1 MTIRFRV
8 TAALVILSL
17 LGVLGSTILIL
28 QKAIADK
35 RSYATE
41 LNSVLAPEIRSESDN
56 KFKILMALM
65 EPLNRAQKNQNGLTE
80 KLSKFRELPGVAAV
94 FFQNGDGSLVFVQ
107 LDEKAEIESYKKLI
121 QQIDFKSLPEVE
133 PGRLSFFDSH
143 IFFYRNQEGALTGS
157 ILSNTFLTSAF
168 DLGRGK
174 DAYVVN
180 ANGKVLMSSLG
191 GELPK
196 FEVPDLSNTGADII
210 ATEMPWPSGQ
220 KKSVYFSKLSS
231 VKDSYVLM
239 ASEKVTW
246 MDLAGPIV
254 NSSLSLVILLVLV
267 SVLLAFSI
275 SGSIARPIE
284 RITEE
289 TARVGIGEWKPITVD
304 TSAGEVERLAVAFN
318 NMIQNLKKREVEL
331 KDANNKLIQ
340 SESLAAVGRIGAGI
354 AHEVK
359 NPLASILSYGQL
371 LEMNIKNFE
380 KSSPELSD
388 KFEKIKNYNKMIMD
402 DTRRASK
409 IISDL
414 LTFARQKEVQFSK
427 INIKKFL
434 MESEGKLKA
443 FCEQNGIT
451 FQSDFSG
458 IPDSTEA
465 QIDSDQIY
473 QVLFNLV
480 QNASHALKDQSNE
493 KKIKLSASII
503 SQKLHIAVADNG
515 QGIAEENLSKIF
527 EPFFSTKGIGEGSG
541 LGLAI
546 CYGILQKHSGQ
557 ITVQSK
563 LNSGTTFEMIL
574 PVAA

>member
-1 MTIRFRV
+1 
-8 TAALVILSL
+8 
-17 LGVLGSTILIL
+17 
-28 QKAIADK
+28 
-35 RSYATE
+35 
-41 LNSVLAPEIRSESDN
+41 
-56 KFKILMALM
+56 
-65 EPLNRAQKNQNGLTE
+65 
-80 KLSKFRELPGVAAV
+80 
-94 FFQNGDGSLVFVQ
+94 
-107 LDEKAEIESYKKLI
+107 
-121 QQIDFKSLPEVE
+121 
-133 PGRLSFFDSH
+133 
-143 IFFYRNQEGALTGS
+143 
-157 ILSNTFLTSAF
+157 
-168 DLGRGK
+168 
-174 DAYVVN
+174 
-180 ANGKVLMSSLG
+180 
-191 GELPK
+191 
-196 FEVPDLSNTGADII
+196 
-210 ATEMPWPSGQ
+210 
-220 KKSVYFSKLSS
+220 
-231 VKDSYVLM
+231 M

-304 TSAGEVERLAVAFN
+304 ATAGEVERLAVAFN